1 MRSMVRSRAAVLI
14 AAVLACAG
22 AARALE
28 PPTREQVAQYRRDG
42 SLSWRVAA
50 AKDLGNHRMAPQL
63 AARLSS
69 TKVAAGGWGL
79 PAEGTPKVLALL
91 IAFSD
96 YPGWTD
102 PTAVNAKLFGDGDPM
117 AFPYESLRNF
127 YRRASYHLLDI
138 GGNTLGWYTAP
149 YPRSAVEQTTAGR

>member
-1 MRSMVRSRAAVLI
+1 MRSMIRCRAAVLMG
-14 AAVLACAG
+14 AVLAWAG

-28 PPTREQVAQYRRDG
+28 PPTREQLAQYRRDG
-42 SLSWRVAA
+42 SLASRVAA
-50 AKDLGNHRMAPQL
+50 AKDLGNHRMAPHL

-69 TKVAAGGWGL
+69 TKATAARWGL
-79 PAEGTPKVLALL
+79 PSEGTPKVLALL

-96 YPGWTD
+96 YPGSTD
-102 PTAVNAKLFGDGDPM
+102 PTAVNAKLFGNGDPM
-117 AFPYESLRNF
+117 FFPYESLRNF
-127 YRRASYHLLDI
+127 YRRASYNLLDI